1 MGEGFVV
8 ESSYPGYVFLG
19 WAAGKFETERKEKRP
34 YYNMFVLSPVSDY
47 SSEDYEASGYK
58 AEKKKCGVPGRQLAH
73 GAGGAGCAGA
83 AG

>member
-8 ESSYPGYVFLG
+8 EADYQGYVFLG

-47 SSEDYEASGYK
+47 SSEDYENPYS
-58 AEKKKCGVPGRQLAH
+58 
-73 GAGGAGCAGA
+73 
-83 AG
+83 

>member
-8 ESSYPGYVFLG
+8 EADYQGYVFLG

-47 SSEDYEASGYK
+47 FLENYEARDTRRRKRNAS
-58 AEKKKCGVPGRQLAH
+58 ARRCGRA
-73 GAGGAGCAGA
+73 
-83 AG
+83 